1 MTKLTF
7 YVSVYGPEQ
16 FLTLYE
22 HEPIRLLAQKV
33 LFRFFIIRRADQS
46 YKITCCRPLN
56 SGLPIFSDENLF
68 QCFNVS
74 VILVA
79 LITKTGGFGGP
90 LMITVI
96 MQWFFSGHY
105 KLVFVFVDLT
115 LKFLLEMNQ

>member
-46 YKITCCRPLN
+46 YKITSCRPLN
-56 SGLPIFSDENLF
+56 SGLSIFSDPNIF
-68 QCFNVS
+68 QWCYVL
-74 VILVA
+74 VI
-79 LITKTGGFGGP
+79 
-90 LMITVI
+90 
-96 MQWFFSGHY
+96 FSGSY
-105 KLVFVFVDLT
+105 
-115 LKFLLEMNQ
+115 